1 MKPRPWK
8 KVLRRSAI
16 LTLAVAV
23 GYVLYILFTDNF
35 HTVVPRQL
43 YRSGQM
49 SARSLTRVIQRHGIK
64 TVVNLRGPAGDEWY
78 RAETNATTLLRV
90 QHLDLNLSARRELSD
105 AEAAKLIATLHAAP
119 KPVLVHCDGGADR
132 SGLASALYLYDSG
145 VPAADASRQLTVFYG
160 HFPHWKWTKAIA
172 MDRTFARYTSNSA
185 AQVKNNLNQP

>member
-1 MKPRPWK
+1 METRPWI

-16 LTLAVAV
+16 FTLVVAA
-23 GYVLYILFTDNF
+23 GYVLYILLTDNF

-64 TVVNLRGPAGDEWY
+64 SVVNLRGPGGDEWY
-78 RAETNATTLLRV
+78 RAETNATALLRV
-90 QHLDLNLSARRELSD
+90 PHLDLNLSARHELSE
-105 AEAAKLIATLHAAP
+105 AEATKLIATLHSAP

-145 VPAADASRQLTVFYG
+145 LSAAEASRQLTVFYG
-160 HFPHWKWTKAIA
+160 HFPHWKWAKAVA
-172 MDRTFARYTSNSA
+172 MDRTFARYTSNHSEQA
-185 AQVKNNLNQP
+185 KNNLNQP